1 MNKTVSSRHLFFR
14 RVAGTAM
21 LAGACALMAGPAAA
35 QAASPVVLLLDQ
47 DAIAPAKPPNSFWPA
62 GVNATIAAV
71 GVRDFLPSFNGKA
84 GQSLVLPGGEVG
96 KEGWFALKSTPAS
109 WDSSLGKHDG
119 LQNFILAGAGLG
131 SPDQN
136 GDRRSLL
143 DGIPNVTPLRA
154 TGLQMVIGQRVC
166 ALVYAGDIPW
176 TATTTS
182 LRGANLGLVAF
193 TVVSVI
199 GGDSM
204 TLPSVEVRLL
214 DPESVCDEPLT
225 AFVNAP
231 NPT

>member
-1 MNKTVSSRHLFFR
+1 MNKTVSSGHLFFR

-21 LAGACALMAGPAAA
+21 LAGACALLAGPAAA

-47 DAIAPAKPPNSFWPA
+47 DAPNSFLPT

-71 GVRDFLPSFNGKA
+71 GVRDFLPLFDGKA

-96 KEGWFALKSTPAS
+96 HEGWFALKSTPAS
-109 WDSSLGKHDG
+109 WNSSLLSRDG
-119 LQNFILAGAGLG
+119 LRNFILASAGLG

-143 DGIPNVTPLRA
+143 DGISNVTPLRVP
-154 TGLQMVIGQRVC
+154 GLQMVIGQRVC
-166 ALVYAGDIPW
+166 ALVFSGDIPW

-182 LRGANLGLVAF
+182 LGGANLGLVAF
-193 TVVSVI
+193 TVVSLT
-199 GGDSM
+199 GGDAL
-204 TLPSVEVRLL
+204 TLPSVVVRLL
-214 DPESVCDEPLT
+214 DPSSTCSEPLT
-225 AFVNAP
+225 PFANAP

>member
-1 MNKTVSSRHLFFR
+1 MNKTASSGHRFR

-21 LAGACALMAGPAAA
+21 LAGACALLAGPAAA
-35 QAASPVVLLLDQ
+35 QGASPVVLLLDQ
-47 DAIAPAKPPNSFWPA
+47 DAIAPAKPPNSFLPT

-71 GVRDFLPSFNGKA
+71 GVRDFLPFFNGKA

-96 KEGWFALKSTPAS
+96 HEGWFALKSAPAS
-109 WDSSLGKHDG
+109 WDSSLGTHDG

-131 SPDQN
+131 SPDPD
-136 GDRRSLL
+136 GDRQSLL
-143 DGIPNVTPLRA
+143 DGIPDVTPLRA
-154 TGLQMVIGQRVC
+154 TGLQMLIGQRVC

-176 TATTTS
+176 TASHDIPSRREPRT
-182 LRGANLGLVAF
+182 RGVH
-193 TVVSVI
+193 
-199 GGDSM
+199 GGQPHRRDAL